1 MVESQE
7 EEEQIMKAI
16 ELSLKETTSEL
27 LLSLFEVF
35 MLSFFML

>member
-27 LLSLFEVF
+27 LLSWFEVF
-35 MLSFFML
+35 CKVFFFM